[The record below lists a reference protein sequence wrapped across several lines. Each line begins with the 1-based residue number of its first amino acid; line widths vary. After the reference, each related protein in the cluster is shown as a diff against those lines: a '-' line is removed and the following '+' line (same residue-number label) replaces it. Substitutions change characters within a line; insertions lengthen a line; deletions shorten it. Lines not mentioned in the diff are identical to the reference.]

1 MERGCFSLWS
11 LKDFSVKFGRG
22 RLVKLWAHA
31 GFANGFKQADRAEA
45 GDFAGVF
52 GNVKTHTHVRL
63 SAEVVNFVRL
73 YLPQDSVKRTRV
85 VEVAVHQTQARPFLM
100 RILVEMVDTIRVE

>member
-22 RLVKLWAHA
+22 RLVKLRAHA
-31 GFANGFKQADRAEA
+31 GFADSFEQAYGAEA

-52 GNVKTHTHVRL
+52 GNVETHAHVRL
-63 SAEVVNFVRL
+63 SAEVVNFARL
-73 YLPQDSVKRTRV
+73 YLTQDGVQRARV

-100 RILVEMVDTIRVE
+100 R